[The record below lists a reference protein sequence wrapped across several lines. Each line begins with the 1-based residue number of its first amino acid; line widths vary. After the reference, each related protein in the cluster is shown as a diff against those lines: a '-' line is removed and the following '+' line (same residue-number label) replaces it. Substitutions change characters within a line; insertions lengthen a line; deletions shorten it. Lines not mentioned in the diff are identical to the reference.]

1 MIFTLRFVQ
10 WLLTI
15 GGKLSFCHVGKVS
28 VRRVLLSSQIL
39 ADMLLLH
46 ALWIKSGWHTAFTLQ
61 SCFVEGS
68 LIVMWMW
75 SLCYFICHWCRW
87 VSWCWC
93 IETGEEWPRD
103 VSCERPV
110 KFQQLPIICNDMKF
124 LPLAMLNVE
133 CCMLNVV
140 CCMLNVECWMLYV
153 VCCPVIQT
161 EKAVGGVIAI
171 GASWMSMGN
180 QWIKNCAPL
189 SRDFSSC
196 WRQCEGGVRWSMLMM
211 LMVRPFLL
219 LTDHGGQWWPH
230 TVLISSV
237 VMHVAAEL

>member
-124 LPLAMLNVE
+124 LPLAMLNVV
-133 CCMLNVV
+133 CWMLYVVCWMLNVV
-140 CCMLNVECWMLYV
+140 CCMLSSNSDR
-153 VCCPVIQT
+153 
-161 EKAVGGVIAI
+161 K
-171 GASWMSMGN
+171 
-180 QWIKNCAPL
+180 
-189 SRDFSSC
+189 SC
-196 WRQCEGGVRWSMLMM
+196 WWSDCNWGELDVNGKSVNKELCSFEQGFLILLAAMWRW
-211 LMVRPFLL
+211 
-219 LTDHGGQWWPH
+219 G
-230 TVLISSV
+230 
-237 VMHVAAEL
+237 